1 MKTGSYRFRK
11 QKSREVLLS
20 AFAIL
25 SCSDDISDVFLFLS
39 CSAFPCR
46 LHCWASWPPNSGRN
60 SHQLLSFYI
69 PPAERESLFFE
80 GFSLVLRLMGIDSD
94 GLKPPLLA
102 SATWVRRC
110 SGTYPGPLTYL
121 SHSNHMG
128 RKGQGCCGGKS
139 RQVSAPTLHRSFL
152 RCGTFCMRCYL
163 WTIQPSVRVW
173 CSHLGT
179 SYFHSCSA
187 AVFKDVPSLLFWS
200 PRRKKEFFCS
210 YRIFLWLLKMYHF
223 LLSYCIP
230 PSLICFPK
238 PLALVALSTNNKIQ
252 RCDTLPPPW
261 LLPSIWD
268 RLASVRVRLCLQPLF
283 HSWLWA
289 SITCWSDPMRL
300 GLWVVGQPLTF
311 PVHAHSTHLPS
322 CTQTQMGPETVGTVV
337 SLGAL
342 GGDLCLPGCLTEVWV
357 WSQQSWGHRPEPFI
371 CHEQDLFI
379 PLIKLEI
386 R

>member
-46 LHCWASWPPNSGRN
+46 LHCWASWPPSSGRN

-121 SHSNHMG
+121 SHPNHTG
-128 RKGQGCCGGKS
+128 RKGQGCFGGKS

-179 SYFHSCSA
+179 SHFHSCST

-252 RCDTLPPPW
+252 RCDTLPPPR
-261 LLPSIWD
+261 LLPSIWPPGQRESQTVFAAPFSFLAVSEHHLLVRPHEVGSLSCWTAPD
-268 RLASVRVRLCLQPLF
+268 FPCACTLNTPAFMHTDTDGARDSGHCGFAGGSRWWLVSARLFNRSV
-283 HSWLWA
+283 
-289 SITCWSDPMRL
+289 
-300 GLWVVGQPLTF
+300 GLEPAKLRTQARAF
-311 PVHAHSTHLPS
+311 HLPWARS
-322 CTQTQMGPETVGTVV
+322 IYPTN
-337 SLGAL
+337 
-342 GGDLCLPGCLTEVWV
+342 
-357 WSQQSWGHRPEPFI
+357 
-371 CHEQDLFI
+371 
-379 PLIKLEI
+379 
-386 R
+386 